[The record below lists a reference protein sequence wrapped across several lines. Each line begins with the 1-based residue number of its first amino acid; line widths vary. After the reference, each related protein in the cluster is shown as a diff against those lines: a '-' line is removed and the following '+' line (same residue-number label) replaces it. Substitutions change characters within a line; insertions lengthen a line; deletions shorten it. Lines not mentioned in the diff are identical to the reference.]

1 MSRAGIHN
9 EKNLQRCQAWDI
21 IGFPNS
27 TMIQG
32 VIELVFSIFPCESM
46 KKW

>member
-1 MSRAGIHN
+1 MSRDEIHN
-9 EKNLQRCQAWDI
+9 EKHLKRCQAAGI
-21 IGFPNS
+21 IEFPNS

-32 VIELVFSIFPCESM
+32 IIEIVFSIFPCESM